1 MKKFINWF
9 KKAIKRWKYKKAIK
23 RCVKKAPLLIAVGNF
38 YMSEM
43 FAFYFDNK
51 ERKYRQIITQTGLRF
66 CHEIMDKC
74 IVLTNKAHKTFCE
87 FSNYFLYSLII

>member
-51 ERKYRQIITQTGLRF
+51 ERTVTTISDIK
-66 CHEIMDKC
+66 E
-74 IVLTNKAHKTFCE
+74 VSKTLE
-87 FSNYFLYSLII
+87 KLSHPVTKIGED